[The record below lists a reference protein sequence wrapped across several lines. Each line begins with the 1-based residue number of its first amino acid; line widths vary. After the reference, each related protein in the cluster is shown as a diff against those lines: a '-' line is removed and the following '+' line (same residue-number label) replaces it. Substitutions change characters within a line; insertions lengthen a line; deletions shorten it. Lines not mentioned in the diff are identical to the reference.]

1 MKQVLIFD
9 NTLEAMKLNESVNP
23 QGQKNYT
30 MTGLLTLFNEENRN
44 NRIYKAEKFLPH
56 LEEMMYRINTKPGVV
71 YGEFDHPENF
81 DTSMSRISHKLLNA
95 YYVKE
100 KNAVY
105 GDIKLLTTYFGKEAR
120 ALVDDGDPIF
130 VSSRAAGVTESNK
143 EVTIKKLFTYDIVAD
158 PGFAEARMESKSMNE
173 SLGFSNNSN
182 FRIIEV
188 VDESKINEMFHM
200 NDNKDLVTKM
210 QLTEY
215 SEYIKETIENL
226 AAEIKQTASK
236 TGAMPDFDKMTNM
249 IAQYESLLHAQEKV
263 SSYLDYLA
271 ENMSTFFIENKAL
284 KETTTM
290 LVEKNEN
297 LSKDLEKAIGY
308 VKYVAENVD
317 NAISFGDYIAENL
330 KSSIKYQNYLAESVD
345 KAISYG
351 EYIAENLKGSIDFSN
366 YLAENLNASI
376 EFSEYVAEN
385 TKNSIDFSNY
395 LAENLDSTVLYAQ
408 YIAEN
413 VGDNIDYTKY
423 IAESLDKTIGYNVKL
438 VEGLNSKNVNES
450 TATEPIQSIIE
461 FMDITVEN
469 PSTEEDEE
477 EEETPEAEVTLTKI
491 ISEPATEPVV
501 SKEGEE
507 APVVA
512 AIEPIC
518 GICMDMVVKIDGTT
532 EVGKVINIGEEGIT
546 IELTNSGEQVLKQ
559 ENELVP
565 AEEEVIESKNL
576 TESIQALILETKKRE
591 ASKQEEPHFFTFL
604 NESEIKNFKQLS
616 NEEQETVIVAIKES
630 NGYFSKTDV
639 LKIMHK
645 ALSVEA
651 ETQEERL
658 IKNIPSSI
666 KPLWES
672 LDVNAQRSVIAQS
685 KFYSIDT
692 QDKMEHF
699 WATRKFNTAEPIV
712 ESKKVLGTNLIDND
726 LLNESQIQSMLNK
739 FDRLK

>member
-188 VDESKINEMFHM
+188 IDESKINEMFHM

-366 YLAENLNASI
+366 YLAENLSASI

-461 FMDITVEN
+461 FMEIAIAN
-469 PSTEEDEE
+469 PSEEE
-477 EEETPEAEVTLTKI
+477 EEETPEASVEPKI

-501 SKEGEE
+501 AVATEE
-507 APVVA
+507 PEAAPA
-512 AIEPIC
+512 C

-604 NESEIKNFKQLS
+604 NESEIKNFKQLT

-672 LDVNAQRSVIAQS
+672 LDLNVQRSVIAQS

-699 WATRKFNTAEPIV
+699 WTTRKFNTAEPIL